1 VPSALRL
8 QTYWQFLAR
17 VAYAPQVFFVG
28 ACPFTFLRRAMRP
41 ATASDPVLPHLLPE
55 GNDLPPAEAVLFA
68 LRRIE
73 AAFDAQSV
81 SRSSKPCIPFPS
93 ARHNRY
99 RLLSVAETLVKLCR
113 IKTFSKHNDAPQ
125 SLASHGGLG
134 SPSEMS
140 QLRSSASSLNI
151 SEKTTEI
158 SPETSFKNARE
169 SEKGSTL
176 GSHQG
181 IPQKPSVNGGFDYWA
196 KAVADELFR
205 ETRKETRAPKEA
217 PILKR
222 LTGLVRKIVSDH
234 DGEWTTLPSL
244 ESIAK
249 TFSVSRRTVQLA
261 LNHLR
266 ETSGEF
272 AFHAEA
278 RLDTTCA
285 DRRGRCVRVALSS
298 WLEHDQKP
306 LLFDLQGKARG
317 IRTSFRPDG
326 EVLTPGPLTKAT
338 EPLTDK
344 TEETKTE
351 EAAEASPGPDSVSE
365 PAPAE
370 AATKCNFCLSHSVRL
385 DEPAEFL
392 PNPIPEAHLQ
402 IGHKPSPASPD
413 LKGCDQNKLW
423 RGSWGLARELRNDH
437 FGDWDDCKLTYH
449 RWRFELPLFVIRD
462 IVAEAQQNGIAAPKI
477 KNLFNS
483 ACFETNAAIFD
494 GLAQNPGGL
503 FRTVFRRRCQKGT
516 GRFQSVVRQP
526 ESQKICKPIK
536 SVGSVKTATDT
547 AHDDAYRIELATK
560 LRAFRLS
567 MTSSHD

>member
-1 VPSALRL
+1 
-8 QTYWQFLAR
+8 
-17 VAYAPQVFFVG
+17 
-28 ACPFTFLRRAMRP
+28 M
-41 ATASDPVLPHLLPE
+41 SDPVLPHLLPE

-73 AAFDAQSV
+73 AAVDAQSV
-81 SRSSKPCIPFPS
+81 SGSSKPCIPFPS

-99 RLLSVAETLVKLCR
+99 RLLSVAETLVKLNR
-113 IKTFSKHNDAPQ
+113 IETFSELD
-125 SLASHGGLG
+125 
-134 SPSEMS
+134 
-140 QLRSSASSLNI
+140 
-151 SEKTTEI
+151 TE
-158 SPETSFKNARE
+158 
-169 SEKGSTL
+169 
-176 GSHQG
+176 
-181 IPQKPSVNGGFDYWA
+181 WA

-326 EVLTPGPLTKAT
+326 EVLTPGPCTEAT
-338 EPLTDK
+338 EPQIDK
-344 TEETKTE
+344 IEEP
-351 EAAEASPGPDSVSE
+351 AEASPGPNSVSE
-365 PAPAE
+365 PAPLE
-370 AATKCNFCLSHSVRL
+370 RETKCNFCLSYSVRL

-402 IGHKPSPASPD
+402 IGHRPDPASPD
-413 LKGCDQNKLW
+413 LKGCDRNKNF
-423 RGSWGLARELRNDH
+423 RTSWGLARELRRDH
-437 FGDWDDCKLTYH
+437 FGDWNDDHSTLTYH

-462 IVAEAQQNGIAAPKI
+462 IIGDAQQDGIAPAKI
-477 KNLFNS
+477 KTLFDS
-483 ACFETNAAIFD
+483 ACYETNAAVFD
-494 GLAQNPGGL
+494 GLAKNPGGL

-526 ESQKICKPIK
+526 ESQKIPRERTQIYRPIK
-536 SVGSVKTATDT
+536 SAGSVKPATET
-547 AHDDAYRIELATK
+547 AHDDAYRIDMATK

-567 MTSSHD
+567 LTSSHN

>member
-1 VPSALRL
+1 LARELFKIELVPSALRL
-8 QTYWQFLAR
+8 QPEWQFLAR
-17 VAYAPQVFFVG
+17 VAYALQVFFPG

-41 ATASDPVLPHLLPE
+41 ATVSDPVLPHLLPE
-55 GNDLPPAEAVLFA
+55 GNDLLPAEAVLFA

-81 SRSSKPCIPFPS
+81 SRSSKPCIQFPS

-99 RLLSVAETLVKLCR
+99 RLLTVAETRLKLGR
-113 IKTFSKHNDAPQ
+113 IETFFELD
-125 SLASHGGLG
+125 
-134 SPSEMS
+134 
-140 QLRSSASSLNI
+140 
-151 SEKTTEI
+151 
-158 SPETSFKNARE
+158 PE
-169 SEKGSTL
+169 
-176 GSHQG
+176 
-181 IPQKPSVNGGFDYWA
+181 WA

-222 LTGLVRKIVSDH
+222 LTGLVRKVVSDH

-244 ESIAK
+244 ESIAH
-249 TFSVSRRTVQLA
+249 TFHVSRRAVQLA
-261 LNHLR
+261 LNRLR

-326 EVLTPGPLTKAT
+326 EVLTPGHCTEAT
-338 EPLTDK
+338 EPQIDK
-344 TEETKTE
+344 IKEP
-351 EAAEASPGPDSVSE
+351 AQASPRPDSVSE
-365 PAPAE
+365 PAPLE
-370 AATKCNFCLSHSVRL
+370 LETKCNFCLSYSVRL

-392 PNPIPEAHLQ
+392 PNPFPEAHLQ
-402 IGHKPSPASPD
+402 IGHRPSPASPD
-413 LKGCDQNKLW
+413 LKGCDQNKLL
-423 RGSWGLARELRNDH
+423 RQSWGLARELRRDH
-437 FGDWDDCKLTYH
+437 FGDWNDDHSTLTYH

-462 IVAEAQQNGIAAPKI
+462 IIGDAQQDGIAPANIKI
-477 KNLFNS
+477 LFDS
-483 ACFETNAAIFD
+483 TCYETNAAVFD

-516 GRFQSVVRQP
+516 GRIQSVVRQP
-526 ESQKICKPIK
+526 ESQKISRERTQICRPIK
-536 SVGSVKTATDT
+536 SAGSVKTATDT
-547 AHDDAYRIELATK
+547 AHDDAYRIHMANK

-567 MTSSHD
+567 MN

>member
-1 VPSALRL
+1 MARELLKIELVSSALRL
-8 QTYWQFLAR
+8 QTDWQFLAR
-17 VAYAPQVFFVG
+17 VAYALQVFFVG
-28 ACPFTFLRRAMRP
+28 ACPFTFLRRSMRP
-41 ATASDPVLPHLLPE
+41 ATASDPMLPHLLPE

-73 AAFDAQSV
+73 AAFDAQQRV
-81 SRSSKPCIPFPS
+81 SGSSKPSIPFPS

-99 RLLSVAETLVKLCR
+99 RLLSVAETLVKLHR
-113 IKTFSKHNDAPQ
+113 IETFSELD
-125 SLASHGGLG
+125 
-134 SPSEMS
+134 
-140 QLRSSASSLNI
+140 
-151 SEKTTEI
+151 
-158 SPETSFKNARE
+158 PE
-169 SEKGSTL
+169 
-176 GSHQG
+176 
-181 IPQKPSVNGGFDYWA
+181 WA

-205 ETRKETRAPKEA
+205 ETRKETRARKEA

-261 LNHLR
+261 INHLR

-326 EVLTPGPLTKAT
+326 EVLTPGPCTEAT
-338 EPLTDK
+338 EPQIDK
-344 TEETKTE
+344 IEEP
-351 EAAEASPGPDSVSE
+351 AEASPGPNSVSE
-365 PAPAE
+365 PAPLE
-370 AATKCNFCLSHSVRL
+370 PETKCNFCLSYSVRL

-402 IGHKPSPASPD
+402 IGHRPSPASPD
-413 LKGCDQNKLW
+413 LKGCDRNKLLKA
-423 RGSWGLARELRNDH
+423 SWGLARELRSDH
-437 FGDWDDCKLTYH
+437 FGDWDDSTLNYH

-462 IVAEAQQNGIAAPKI
+462 IIGEAQQDGIAAPKI
-477 KNLFNS
+477 KFLFTS
-483 ACFETNAAIFD
+483 ACFETNAAVFD

-503 FRTVFRRRCQKGT
+503 FRTVFRRRCQKRIE
-516 GRFQSVVRQP
+516 RFQSVVRQP
-526 ESQKICKPIK
+526 ESQKIPQELTQICKPIK
-536 SVGSVKTATDT
+536 SAGSVKTATDT
-547 AHDDAYRIELATK
+547 AHDDAYRIDMASK

-567 MTSSHD
+567 MN